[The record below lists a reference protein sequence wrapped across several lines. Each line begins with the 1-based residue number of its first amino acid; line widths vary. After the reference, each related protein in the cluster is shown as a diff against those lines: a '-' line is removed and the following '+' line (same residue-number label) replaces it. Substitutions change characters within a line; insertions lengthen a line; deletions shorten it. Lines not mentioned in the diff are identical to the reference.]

1 MIVWK
6 HGFQLPYSPTNT
18 SNMLYA
24 SLHRFSCQLVLTL
37 LTIFEAA
44 VPLLPAHSFAWNRA
58 PPLLQWRP
66 LIQRKQKDS
75 NSTEPNS
82 VKPTGPTLLNPSC
95 FLAARASILA
105 RRAFCDHLNG
115 IPCVSW
121 CLSLIRGT
129 KFPPLITLNNPLHS
143 HQTISCW
150 VSLGTIEDAWFECA
164 WSLGQTLQK

>member
-1 MIVWK
+1 
-6 HGFQLPYSPTNT
+6 
-18 SNMLYA
+18 MLYA

-82 VKPTGPTLLNPSC
+82 VKPTGPTLLNPSWPQGPQFWLDGHFVIISMG
-95 FLAARASILA
+95 FLAFL
-105 RRAFCDHLNG
+105 G
-115 IPCVSW
+115 
-121 CLSLIRGT
+121 
-129 KFPPLITLNNPLHS
+129 
-143 HQTISCW
+143 
-150 VSLGTIEDAWFECA
+150 VSL
-164 WSLGQTLQK
+164 